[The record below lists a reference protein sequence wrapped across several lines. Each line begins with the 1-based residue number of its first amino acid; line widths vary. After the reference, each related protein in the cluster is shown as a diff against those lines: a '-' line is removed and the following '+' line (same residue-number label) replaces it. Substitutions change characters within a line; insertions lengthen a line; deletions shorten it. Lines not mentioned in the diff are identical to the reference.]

1 MNGSRF
7 SRILLPYDGKEIS
20 DKALEEAIKFAKR
33 LGSSITILYVID
45 ERYAR
50 PSAIFSFLRDKRK
63 LNEAKKELRRVI
75 SSGAEKMLEEKLGK
89 LKENGITAEL
99 QIAYGAPSEEILK
112 FAESKKFDIIIMG
125 SRSLKR
131 FKKFRAL
138 GSVAR
143 RVSELSEIPL
153 MLVH

>member
-50 PSAIFSFLRDKRK
+50 PSALFSFLRDNRK

>member
-1 MNGSRF
+1 MNGSRY
-7 SRILLPYDGKEIS
+7 SRILLPYDGKEMS
-20 DKALEEAIKFAKR
+20 NKALEEAIKFGKR

-50 PSAIFSFLRDKRK
+50 PSAVFSFLRDKRK

>member
-1 MNGSRF
+1 MNGRQF

-20 DKALEEAIKFAKR
+20 DKALEEAIKFAKG

-50 PSAIFSFLRDKRK
+50 PSAVFSFLRDKRT
-63 LNEAKKELRRVI
+63 LNEAKKELRRVL

-89 LKENGITAEL
+89 LKENGIPAQL

-112 FAESKKFDIIIMG
+112 FAESQKFDIVIMG

-131 FKKFRAL
+131 FKKIRAL